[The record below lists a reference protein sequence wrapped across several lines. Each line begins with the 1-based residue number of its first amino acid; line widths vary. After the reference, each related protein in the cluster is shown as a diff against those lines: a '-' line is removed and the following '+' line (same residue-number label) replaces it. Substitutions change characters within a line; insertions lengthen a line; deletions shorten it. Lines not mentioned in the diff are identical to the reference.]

1 MQMAHR
7 ARQALHYPT
16 LNSALTT
23 GGLSSHER
31 PLEKRSLLRYKQPC
45 RQVPPRGCGQGFQT
59 QTHGQRQSPHKVDG
73 PLDSGHSTLP
83 APPPGFLGE
92 CFQTR
97 LRWISNVFIAY
108 LRNTPDTN
116 EAHTKIL
123 HILLG
128 HQLVLTAQYIEEAR
142 GLRDSD
148 IYKLPLRPPSCTHP
162 YKQRDQ
168 TGTDCERTKRSLI
181 SPSCL
186 TA

>member
-7 ARQALHYPT
+7 TGQALHYPT

-31 PLEKRSLLRYKQPC
+31 ALEKWSLLRYKQPC

-108 LRNTPDTN
+108 LRNTLGTKA
-116 EAHTKIL
+116 AHTEIL
-123 HILLG
+123 YILLS
-128 HQLVLTAQYIEEAR
+128 HQLVLTAQLENKLEA
-142 GLRDSD
+142 S
-148 IYKLPLRPPSCTHP
+148 
-162 YKQRDQ
+162 
-168 TGTDCERTKRSLI
+168 GTVTYTN
-181 SPSCL
+181 SP
-186 TA
+186 

>member
-7 ARQALHYPT
+7 ARQALNYPT

-59 QTHGQRQSPHKVDG
+59 QTHGQCPHKVDG
-73 PLDSGHSTLP
+73 PLDFGHSTLP
-83 APPPGFLGE
+83 ATPPGFLGE